1 MTTLNDKLAKLMMI
15 EDDRECSLAFESF
28 CRDNFDSL
36 PLPGENKYFDR
47 AMWNASNFTKLSSR
61 DEAIVKRVTD
71 RMIGET
77 ATATSKAVLK
87 VKDLVGSTRDA
98 AIATWQ
104 DLLLGMEWRPMI
116 PAGAMRGVGSQLV
129 SLGSFEKATDDT
141 KIQVNLGWLVDKD
154 QLRLL
159 LNAKDTADNG
169 MPDVEVRI
177 LESER
182 GVVFTR
188 KTNLDG
194 AVVAPQINV
203 GPGEYQIQVAWLDK
217 VIETPFFRI

>member
-1 MTTLNDKLAKLMMI
+1 MTTLNDKLATVMKI
-15 EDDRECSLAFESF
+15 EDERECSSAFESF
-28 CRDNFDSL
+28 CRENFDSL
-36 PLPGENKYFDR
+36 PLPGENKQFDR
-47 AMWNASNFTKLSSR
+47 AMWNASSFMKLSAS
-61 DEAIVKRVTD
+61 DEKIVNRVTE
-71 RMIGET
+71 RMIGNT

-104 DLLLGMEWRPMI
+104 DLLTGMQWNSMV
-116 PAGAMRGVGSQLV
+116 PAGAMRGIGSQLV
-129 SLGSFEKATDDT
+129 SLGSFEKQTEET

>member
-1 MTTLNDKLAKLMMI
+1 MTTLNDILDKVMMI
-15 EDDRECSLAFESF
+15 EDERECSLAFERF
-28 CRDNFDSL
+28 CRENFDYL
-36 PLPGENKYFDR
+36 PLPGENTQFDR
-47 AMWNASNFTKLSSR
+47 AMWNASKLMKLSSR
-61 DEAIVKRVTD
+61 DEAIVARVTE
-71 RMIGET
+71 RMIGDT

-87 VKDLVGSTRDA
+87 VKDLVGTTRDA

-104 DLLLGMEWRPMI
+104 DLLLGMQWRPMV
-116 PAGAMRGVGSQLV
+116 PAGATRGLGSQLV
-129 SLGSFEKATDDT
+129 SLGSFEKETADT

-188 KTNLDG
+188 TTNLDG
-194 AVVAPQINV
+194 AVVAPQISV
-203 GPGEYQIQVAWLDK
+203 GPGEYQIQVLWLDK
-217 VIETPFFRI
+217 VIETPFFKI

>member
-1 MTTLNDKLAKLMMI
+1 MTTLNEKLATVMKI
-15 EDDRECSLAFESF
+15 EDERECSMAFESF
-28 CRDNFDSL
+28 CRENFDSL
-36 PLPGENKYFDR
+36 PLPGENKQFDR
-47 AMWNASNFTKLSSR
+47 AMWNASSLMKLSAS
-61 DEAIVKRVTD
+61 DEKIVARVTE

-87 VKDLVGSTRDA
+87 VKDLVGATRDA

-104 DLLLGMEWRPMI
+104 DMLMGMQWNSMV
-116 PAGAMRGVGSQLV
+116 PAGAMRGVSSQLV
-129 SLGSFEKATDDT
+129 SLGSFEKQTDET

-203 GPGEYQIQVAWLDK
+203 GPGEYQIQVAWHDK

>member
-1 MTTLNDKLAKLMMI
+1 MTTLNDKLATVMNI
-15 EDDRECSLAFESF
+15 EDERECSTAFESF
-28 CRDNFDSL
+28 CRENFDSL
-36 PLPGENKYFDR
+36 PLPGENKQFDR
-47 AMWNASNFTKLSSR
+47 AMWNASSFMKLSAN
-61 DEAIVKRVTD
+61 DEKIVKRVTE
-71 RMIGET
+71 RMIGDT
-77 ATATSKAVLK
+77 ATAASKAVLK
-87 VKDLVGSTRDA
+87 VKDLVGSTREA

-104 DLLLGMEWRPMI
+104 DLLTGMQWNSMV
-116 PAGAMRGVGSQLV
+116 PAGAMRGIGSQLV
-129 SLGSFEKATDDT
+129 SLGSFEKQTDET

-169 MPDVEVRI
+169 MPDVAVRI

-182 GVVFTR
+182 GVVFER